1 MHFTVPNFTELMNV
15 EWNHIEIFYTEF
27 YPNQDSKME
36 IMGKVKQSHYGPG
49 QAQRV
54 PGS

>member
-1 MHFTVPNFTELMNV
+1 MLR
-15 EWNHIEIFYTEF
+15 EITGKRNWDPSVNYKH
-27 YPNQDSKME
+27 NNGKV
-36 IMGKVKQSHYGPG
+36 KVKQSHYRPG